1 MRRTM
6 GACTD
11 PLTKK
16 QLGYLLARQGVA
28 LDLEGGEVRLSCRT
42 AYCCHASLTAHP
54 AVTTA
59 VQEGVCLHNGHPAFI
74 LAGSSHGRR

>member
-42 AYCCHASLTAHP
+42 AYCCHASP
-54 AVTTA
+54 
-59 VQEGVCLHNGHPAFI
+59 
-74 LAGSSHGRR
+74 